1 MLLGVLFLLASMPFA
16 AAAQP
21 AAFPGQP
28 LDGVALTVENV
39 ESGKVAG
46 RGITGNDGFVRFYDI
61 PGGSY
66 RIVARGLV
74 KSIDKLAAKSAR
86 PTPVPA
92 PVPVVVPPVR
102 TTDSSLPTVPEPA
115 LTVEQLAPPPP
126 DPAPPATPPV
136 VAEARSSLSMP
147 SRPSAVVVRM
157 VAPGTT
163 REART
168 VDTLLADGVE
178 LLAFSVPVSGPL
190 SVQLRHEEH

>member
-28 LDGVALTVENV
+28 LDGVALTIENV

-66 RIVARGLV
+66 RIVARGLA
-74 KSIDKLAAKSAR
+74 KAIDKLAVKSAR

-126 DPAPPATPPV
+126 PPDPAPPAI
-136 VAEARSSLSMP
+136 AEARSSLSMP

-168 VDTLLADGVE
+168 VDTLLAEGVE

>member
-66 RIVARGLV
+66 RIVARGLA
-74 KSIDKLAAKSAR
+74 KAIDKLAVKTGKV
-86 PTPVPA
+86 PPA
-92 PVPVVVPPVR
+92 PVTVAPTPAR
-102 TTDSSLPTVPEPA
+102 TTDSSVPTVPEPA

-126 DPAPPATPPV
+126 DPAPPAI
-136 VAEARSSLSMP
+136 AEARSSLSMP

-168 VDTLLADGVE
+168 VDTLLAEGVE